1 MRGPAAIAL
10 VAVPLVLSCSSS
22 ISLLAWSS
30 SRRAPATSPSASPAT
45 APAKAPAS
53 SGGGSAKA
61 AKKTAPASSRTPSG
75 VTTGSSKAPPAGGGS
90 CPSWAAPS
98 ASAARPGGIV
108 PYAGIAT
115 QLAQRASSKKLGVA
129 FCGDSITQLLEFEL
143 ADQLKPE
150 LAKLK
155 PAGGVGVFGIGG
167 DTTEG
172 LMWRFCNGG
181 LPDASVIV
189 VMIGTNNEPA
199 GGVGM
204 DPATLSTR
212 IAELLKYVRAK
223 RPKAHII
230 SLGIAF
236 RTSQMDN
243 INAVNASVKEAV
255 KNMDTKAYFADW
267 ATKLAVSDLADGV
280 HPTAAGWT
288 KILDKLTPFV
298 NALAV

>member
-22 ISLLAWSS
+22 LSLLAWSS
-30 SRRAPATSPSASPAT
+30 SRRTSATPVSAASTT

-53 SGGGSAKA
+53 SGGGSAKTA
-61 AKKTAPASSRTPSG
+61 KTAPASSRTPSG
-75 VTTGSSKAPPAGGGS
+75 VTTGSSKAPPTAGGS
-90 CPSWAAPS
+90 CPSWATPS

-108 PYAGIAT
+108 PYGPVAT
-115 QLAQRASSKKLGVA
+115 QLAQRASSKKFGVA

-155 PAGGVGVFGIGG
+155 PAGGVGIFGIGG

-204 DPATLSTR
+204 DPATLSAH
-212 IAELLKYVRAK
+212 IVELLKYVRAK
-223 RPKAHII
+223 RPKAYIV

-243 INAVNASVKEAV
+243 IDKANASVKEAV
-255 KNMDTKAYFADW
+255 KKMDAKVCFADW

-288 KILDKLTPFV
+288 KVLDKLTPFV
-298 NALAV
+298 NALGA